1 VAPASRTSSAVPAGS
16 SCPDIVKDN
25 GSIKQARKQKSGTS
39 GAASFWNG
47 RALSTA
53 FINSIECF
61 LMIRVPNGKAIADK
75 PPGVLV
81 ADAQLYESSR

>member
-1 VAPASRTSSAVPAGS
+1 MAPASRTSSAVPAGS
-16 SCPDIVKDN
+16 SCPAIVKGN
-25 GSIKQARKQKSGTS
+25 RGIKQARKEKSRRS

-47 RALSTA
+47 SGLSTA
-53 FINSIECF
+53 FINSRECF